1 MSYLFVFFSSISH
14 FIFLVMHLSAC
25 LSCFYSALTLYLCL
39 SYSISVSLYHYIDF
53 ILACKEISFLGIV
66 SLFVWSLCKGTAY
79 AFICLSSTLCILFVC
94 KEISFLGIVS
104 LFVWSTLF
112 VFWGSMH
119 LFVCL
124 CMYLSGLTAW
134 AFDFFLRAKAVYAVS
149 WRVLGTLCVYL
160 SMQRMYLSVH
170 LSIFICSYS
179 ESLTLLIKAFNSLCP
194 IWFQTTDKMILFI

>member
-1 MSYLFVFFSSISH
+1 MFVM
-14 FIFLVMHLSAC
+14 FLQC
-25 LSCFYSALTLYLCL
+25 
-39 SYSISVSLYHYIDF
+39 SYSLSL
-53 ILACKEISFLGIV
+53 
-66 SLFVWSLCKGTAY
+66 SLSLSITT
-79 AFICLSSTLCILFVC
+79 STLCILFVC

-179 ESLTLLIKAFNSLCP
+179 NGPVVSLLGPAGLALVMDLNPAGVVSPRAFSRGLLRL
-194 IWFQTTDKMILFI
+194 